1 MKQRCSMKKTTKLFA
16 LAGVTLLSASVLAA
30 CGSKSS
36 SSSETAELSFPAE
49 VKQDGTAVAESQLKY
64 AWVSASTSSG
74 LLIDELTENTT
85 DSTFGGMVDISM
97 FGWDGDRKLDD
108 SGLAKAEFDVDGKK
122 ITVSLTGKDYKWSDG
137 EPFTIDDYI
146 FTIKAMAS
154 KDYTGVRFDDKFL
167 NIVGMDEFVAGTA
180 SDISG
185 LKKVDDYTVELTV
198 KEMSPSMMYAGGDV
212 PSYVQPEH
220 IYKDIPV
227 AEWESSEY
235 SRTAKLVGM
244 GPWKIKEI
252 VNGES
257 ITYAPNE
264 YYFKGTTPKTSSLKI
279 DIVSPD
285 TIVSEMKAGNYD
297 IAEMPADQLDSY
309 KDASNLNLVGSL
321 ESSYEYI
328 SFNLGKYDE
337 ASEKNIMDENAKM
350 NDVKLRQAIA
360 YAIDTK
366 TAGEKLYNGLYHPA
380 TSLIISFFGDLH
392 DSEVEGYSY
401 DPDKANELLDEAG
414 YKDVDGDGIREGK
427 DGKEFKITFA
437 ARKRTEANEALVQ
450 QYIAWW
456 KEVGLNVELYTGR
469 TVEINT
475 FYDAIQANDASID
488 MYAGGWSTGYD
499 PNPNGLWGE
508 TAPFNMSRFVDEK
521 NTELLDA
528 IGSVASFDEKTNLK
542 NYKAWQEYAFEQ
554 AFAIPTFES
563 EAITALNKRVKN
575 FDTNYGSAS
584 ENGIAL
590 ENIELT
596 ADKGVAAE

>member
-1 MKQRCSMKKTTKLFA
+1 MKKTTKLFA
-16 LAGVTLLSASVLAA
+16 LAGITLLSASVLAA

-36 SSSETAELSFPAE
+36 SSSSEQSLSFPTE
-49 VKQDGTAVAESQLKY
+49 VKQDGSAVADAQLKY
-64 AWVSASTSSG
+64 AVVSPTPSSG
-74 LLIDELTENTT
+74 LLIDELTENTI
-85 DSTFGGMVDISM
+85 DSSFGGMVDISM
-97 FGWDGDRKLDD
+97 FGYDGDRKLDD
-108 SGLAKAEFDVDGKK
+108 SGLAKAEFDIENKK
-122 ITVSLTGKDYKWSDG
+122 VTVSLTGKDYKWSDG
-137 EPFTIDDYI
+137 EAFTIDDYI
-146 FTIKAMAS
+146 FTIKSLAS

-167 NIVGMDEFVAGTA
+167 NIVGMEEFVAGTA

-185 LKKVDDYTVELTV
+185 IKKVDDYTVELTV

-212 PSYVQPEH
+212 PAYIQPEH

-227 AEWESSEY
+227 ADWEKSDY
-235 SRTAKLVGM
+235 SRTAKIVGM

-257 ITYAPNE
+257 ITYVPNE
-264 YYFKGTTPKTSSLKI
+264 HYFKGAPKVASMKM

-297 IAEMPADQLDSY
+297 IADMPVDQLDSY
-309 KDASNLNLVGSL
+309 KDASNLNIVGSL
-321 ESSYEYI
+321 DSSYEYI

-337 ASEKNIMDENAKM
+337 SAEKNVMDENAKM

-366 TAGEKLYNGLYHPA
+366 TAGESLYNGLYHPA
-380 TSLIISFFGDLH
+380 NSLIISFFGDIH
-392 DSEVEGYSY
+392 DSELAGYSY
-401 DPDKANELLDEAG
+401 DPEKAKKLLDEAG

-469 TVEINT
+469 TVEIKS
-475 FYDAIQANDASID
+475 FYESIQANDASID

-499 PNPNGLWGE
+499 PNPTGLWGSI
-508 TAPFNMSRFVDEK
+508 AAFNFSRFVSEE
-521 NTELLDA
+521 NTKLLDA
-528 IGSVASFDEKTNLK
+528 ISSTASFDEKKNIE
-542 NYKAWQEYAFEQ
+542 NYKAWQKYAHEQ

-563 EAITALNKRVKN
+563 ESITAVNKRVKN
-575 FDTNYGSAS
+575 YDTKYGSES
-584 ENGIAL
+584 GNGYQFA
-590 ENIELT
+590 NIELT

>member
-64 AWVSASTSSG
+64 ALVSASTSSG
-74 LLIDELTENTT
+74 LLIDELTETTT

-97 FGWDGDRKLDD
+97 FGYDGDRKLDD

-122 ITVSLTGKDYKWSDG
+122 ITVSLTGKDYKWSNG

-212 PSYVQPEH
+212 PAYVQPEH

-257 ITYAPNE
+257 ITYVPNE

-297 IAEMPADQLDSY
+297 IAQMPADQLDSY

-321 ESSYEYI
+321 ESAYEYI

>member
-1 MKQRCSMKKTTKLFA
+1 MKKTTKLFA
-16 LAGVTLLSASVLAA
+16 LAGITLLSASVLAA
-30 CGSKSS
+30 CGAKSS
-36 SSSETAELSFPAE
+36 SSSSEQTLSFPSD
-49 VKQDGTAVAESQLKY
+49 VSQDGTAVSGAQLNY
-64 AWVSASTSSG
+64 AWVSPTTSSG

-97 FGWDGDRKLDD
+97 FGYDGDRKLDD
-108 SGLAKAEFDVDGKK
+108 SGLAKAEFDVEGKK

-137 EPFTIDDYI
+137 EPFTINDYI
-146 FTIKAMAS
+146 FTIKSLAS

-167 NIVGMDEFVAGTA
+167 NIEGMQEFVDGKA

-185 LKKVDDYTVELTV
+185 IKKIDDYTVELTV
-198 KEMSPSMMYAGGDV
+198 KKMSPSMMYAGGDV
-212 PSYVQPEH
+212 PAYIQPEH

-227 AEWESSEY
+227 ADWEKSEY

-257 ITYAPNE
+257 ITYVPNE
-264 YYFKGTTPKTSSLKI
+264 HFFKGTTPKTSSLKI

-309 KDASNLNLVGSL
+309 KDASNLNIVGSL
-321 ESSYEYI
+321 DSSYEYI
-328 SFNLGKYDE
+328 SFNFGKYDE
-337 ASEKNIMDENAKM
+337 SAKKNVMDENAKM

-366 TAGEKLYNGLYHPA
+366 TAGESLYNGLYHPA
-380 TSLIISFFGDLH
+380 NSLIISFFGDIH
-392 DSEVEGYSY
+392 DSELQGYTY
-401 DPDKANELLDEAG
+401 DPEKAKKLLDEAG

-469 TVEINT
+469 TVEVNS
-475 FYDAIQANDASID
+475 FYDALKANDPAID

-499 PNPNGLWGE
+499 PDPTGLWGPI
-508 TAPFNMSRFVDEK
+508 AAFNMSRFVSEE
-521 NTELLDA
+521 NTKLLDA
-528 IGSVASFDEKTNLK
+528 ISSTDSFDEKTNLE
-542 NYKAWQEYAFEQ
+542 NYKAWQKYAYEQ

-563 EAITALNKRVKN
+563 ESIVALNKRVKN
-575 FDTNYGSAS
+575 YDTNYGSAS

-590 ENIELT
+590 ENIELS

>member
-1 MKQRCSMKKTTKLFA
+1 MKKTTKLFA

-227 AEWESSEY
+227 VEWESSEY

-257 ITYAPNE
+257 ITYVPNE
-264 YYFKGTTPKTSSLKI
+264 YYFKGTTPKTGSLKI

-321 ESSYEYI
+321 ESAYEYI

>member
-1 MKQRCSMKKTTKLFA
+1 MKKTTKLFA

-257 ITYAPNE
+257 ITYVPNE
-264 YYFKGTTPKTSSLKI
+264 YNFKGTTPKTSSLKI

-297 IAEMPADQLDSY
+297 IAGMPVDQLDSY

>member
-1 MKQRCSMKKTTKLFA
+1 MKKTTKLFA

-64 AWVSASTSSG
+64 ALVSASTSSG
-74 LLIDELTENTT
+74 LLIDELTETTT

-97 FGWDGDRKLDD
+97 FGYDGDRKLDD

-257 ITYAPNE
+257 ITYVPNE
-264 YYFKGTTPKTSSLKI
+264 YYFKGTTPKTGSLKI

-321 ESSYEYI
+321 ESAYEYI

-469 TVEINT
+469 TLEINT

>member
-64 AWVSASTSSG
+64 ALVSASTSSG
-74 LLIDELTENTT
+74 LLIDELTETT
-85 DSTFGGMVDISM
+85 IDSTFGGMVDISM
-97 FGWDGDRKLDD
+97 FGYDGDRKLDD

-212 PSYVQPEH
+212 PAYVQPEH

-257 ITYAPNE
+257 ITYVPNE

-297 IAEMPADQLDSY
+297 IAAMPADQLDSY

-321 ESSYEYI
+321 QSAYEYI

-337 ASEKNIMDENAKM
+337 ASRKNIMDENAKM

-392 DSEVEGYSY
+392 DSELEGYSY

-456 KEVGLNVELYTGR
+456 KEVGLNVDLYTGR
-469 TVEINT
+469 TLEINT
-475 FYDAIQANDASID
+475 FYDAVQANDPSID

>member
-1 MKQRCSMKKTTKLFA
+1 MKKTTKLFA
-16 LAGVTLLSASVLAA
+16 LAGITLLSASVLAA

-49 VKQDGTAVAESQLKY
+49 VKQDGTAVSSAQLKY

-85 DSTFGGMVDISM
+85 DSTFGGMVDIPM

-154 KDYTGVRFDDKFL
+154 KDYTGVRFDDRFL

-198 KEMSPSMMYAGGDV
+198 KEMTPSMMYAGGDV
-212 PSYVQPEH
+212 PSFVQPEH

-227 AEWESSEY
+227 ADWEKSEF

-257 ITYAPNE
+257 ITYVPNE
-264 YYFKGTTPKTSSLKI
+264 YYFKGTTAKTSSLKI

-321 ESSYEYI
+321 ESAYEYI

-380 TSLIISFFGDLH
+380 NSLIISFFGDLH
-392 DSEVEGYSY
+392 DSELEGYSY

-499 PNPNGLWGE
+499 PNPSGLWGE
-508 TAPFNMSRFVDEK
+508 TAPFNMSRFVDEE
-521 NTELLDA
+521 NTKLLKA
-528 IGSVASFDEKTNLK
+528 ISSVDSFDDETNIK
-542 NYKAWQEYAFEQ
+542 NYKAWQKYAAKQ

-563 EAITALNKRVKN
+563 EAITAVNKRVKN
-575 FDTNYGSAS
+575 YDTKYGSAS
-584 ENGIAL
+584 EKGIAL

-596 ADKGVAAE
+596 ADKGAAAE

>member
-1 MKQRCSMKKTTKLFA
+1 MKKTTKLFA

-64 AWVSASTSSG
+64 ALVSASTSSG

-257 ITYAPNE
+257 ITYVPNE
-264 YYFKGTTPKTSSLKI
+264 YYFKGTTPKTGSLKI

-321 ESSYEYI
+321 ESAYEYI

>member
-1 MKQRCSMKKTTKLFA
+1 MKKTTKLFA

-97 FGWDGDRKLDD
+97 FGYDGDRKLDD

-212 PSYVQPEH
+212 PAYVQPEH

-227 AEWESSEY
+227 ADWESSEY

-257 ITYAPNE
+257 ITYVPNE

-380 TSLIISFFGDLH
+380 NSLIISFFGDLH
-392 DSEVEGYSY
+392 DSELEGYSY
-401 DPDKANELLDEAG
+401 DPDKANKLLDEAG

-469 TVEINT
+469 TVEINS
-475 FYDAIQANDASID
+475 FYDAIQANDAAID

-499 PNPNGLWGE
+499 PNPSGLWGE
-508 TAPFNMSRFVDEK
+508 TAPFNMSRFVDEE
-521 NTELLDA
+521 NTKLLKA
-528 IGSVASFDEKTNLK
+528 ISSVDSFDDETNLK
-542 NYKAWQEYAFEQ
+542 NYKAWQKYAAEQ

-563 EAITALNKRVKN
+563 ESITAVNKRVKN

>member
-1 MKQRCSMKKTTKLFA
+1 MKKTTKLFA

-257 ITYAPNE
+257 ITYVPNE
-264 YYFKGTTPKTSSLKI
+264 YYFKGTTPKTGSLKI

-321 ESSYEYI
+321 ESAYEYI

-392 DSEVEGYSY
+392 DSELEGYSY

>member
-1 MKQRCSMKKTTKLFA
+1 MKKTTKLFA
-16 LAGVTLLSASVLAA
+16 LAGITLLSASVLAA
-30 CGSKSS
+30 CGAKSS
-36 SSSETAELSFPAE
+36 SSSSEQNLSFPAD
-49 VKQDGTAVAESQLKY
+49 VSQDGTAVSGAQLNY
-64 AWVSASTSSG
+64 AWVSPTTSSG
-74 LLIDELTENTT
+74 LLIDELTENRT
-85 DSTFGGMVDISM
+85 DSTFGGMVDIPM
-97 FGWDGDRKLDD
+97 FGWDGERKLDD

-137 EPFTIDDYI
+137 EAFTIDDYI
-146 FTIKAMAS
+146 FTIKAMAD
-154 KDYTGVRFDDKFL
+154 KGYTGVRFDDKFL

-198 KEMSPSMMYAGGDV
+198 KKMSPSMMYAGGDV
-212 PSYVQPEH
+212 PSYVMPEH
-220 IYKDIPV
+220 IFKDVPV
-227 AEWESSEY
+227 ADWEKSEFA
-235 SRTAKLVGM
+235 RTAKLVGM

-257 ITYAPNE
+257 ITYVPNE
-264 YYFKGTTPKTSSLKI
+264 YYFKGTTAKTSSLKI

-297 IAEMPADQLDSY
+297 IADMPADQLDSY
-309 KDASNLNLVGSL
+309 KDASNLNIVGSL
-321 ESSYEYI
+321 DSSYEYI

-366 TAGEKLYNGLYHPA
+366 TAGESLYNGLYHPA

-392 DSEVEGYSY
+392 DSELEGYSY
-401 DPDKANELLDEAG
+401 DPDKANKLLDEAG

-469 TVEINT
+469 TVEGNT

-499 PNPNGLWGE
+499 PNPSGLWGE

-528 IGSVASFDEKTNLK
+528 IGSDASFDDETNLK
-542 NYKAWQEYAFEQ
+542 NYKAWQKYAAEQ

-563 EAITALNKRVKN
+563 ESITAVNKRVKN
-575 FDTNYGSAS
+575 YDTKYGSAS
-584 ENGIAL
+584 ANGLAL

>member
-1 MKQRCSMKKTTKLFA
+1 MKKTTKLFA

-97 FGWDGDRKLDD
+97 FGYDGDRKLDD

-257 ITYAPNE
+257 ITYVPNE
-264 YYFKGTTPKTSSLKI
+264 YYFKGTTPKTGSLKI

-321 ESSYEYI
+321 ESAYEYI

-488 MYAGGWSTGYD
+488 MYDGGWSTGYD

>member
-321 ESSYEYI
+321 ESAYEYI

-337 ASEKNIMDENAKM
+337 ASGKNIMDENAKM

>member
-257 ITYAPNE
+257 ITYVPNE
-264 YYFKGTTPKTSSLKI
+264 YYFKGTTPKTGSLKI

-321 ESSYEYI
+321 ESAYEYI

>member
-1 MKQRCSMKKTTKLFA
+1 MKKTTKLFA

-49 VKQDGTAVAESQLKY
+49 VKQDGTADSSAQLKY

-257 ITYAPNE
+257 ITYVPNE
-264 YYFKGTTPKTSSLKI
+264 YYFKGTTPKTGSLKI

-321 ESSYEYI
+321 ESAYEYI

-563 EAITALNKRVKN
+563 EAITAVNKRVKN

>member
-1 MKQRCSMKKTTKLFA
+1 MKKTTKLFA

-64 AWVSASTSSG
+64 ALVSASTSSG
-74 LLIDELTENTT
+74 LLIDELTETAI

-97 FGWDGDRKLDD
+97 FGYDGDRKLDD

-257 ITYAPNE
+257 ITYVPNE

-297 IAEMPADQLDSY
+297 IAQMPADQLDSY

-321 ESSYEYI
+321 ESAYEYI

-337 ASEKNIMDENAKM
+337 ASGKNIMDENAKM

>member
-1 MKQRCSMKKTTKLFA
+1 MKKTTKLFA

-49 VKQDGTAVAESQLKY
+49 VKQDGTADSSAQLKY

-198 KEMSPSMMYAGGDV
+198 KKMSPSMMYAGGDV

-257 ITYAPNE
+257 ITYVPNE

-337 ASEKNIMDENAKM
+337 ASEKNVMDENAKM

-528 IGSVASFDEKTNLK
+528 IGSDASFDEKTNLK
-542 NYKAWQEYAFEQ
+542 NYKAWQKYAAEQ

-563 EAITALNKRVKN
+563 EAITAVNKRVKN

>member
-1 MKQRCSMKKTTKLFA
+1 MKKTTKLFA

-64 AWVSASTSSG
+64 ALVSASTSSG
-74 LLIDELTENTT
+74 LLIDELTETAI

-97 FGWDGDRKLDD
+97 FGYDGDRKLDD

-212 PSYVQPEH
+212 PAYVQPEH

-257 ITYAPNE
+257 ITYVPNE

-297 IAEMPADQLDSY
+297 IAQMPADQLDSY

-337 ASEKNIMDENAKM
+337 ASGKNIMDENAKM

-392 DSEVEGYSY
+392 DSELEGYSY

-456 KEVGLNVELYTGR
+456 KEVGLNVDLYTGR
-469 TVEINT
+469 TLEINT
-475 FYDAIQANDASID
+475 FYDAVKANDPSID

>member
-74 LLIDELTENTT
+74 LLIDELTETTT

-97 FGWDGDRKLDD
+97 FGYDGDRKLDD

-257 ITYAPNE
+257 ITYVPNE

-321 ESSYEYI
+321 ESAYEYI

-337 ASEKNIMDENAKM
+337 ASGKNIMDENAKM

-392 DSEVEGYSY
+392 DSELEGYSY

>member
-1 MKQRCSMKKTTKLFA
+1 MKKTTKLFA
-16 LAGVTLLSASVLAA
+16 LAGITLLSASVLAA
-30 CGSKSS
+30 CGAKSS
-36 SSSETAELSFPAE
+36 SSSSEQNLSFPSE
-49 VKQDGTAVAESQLKY
+49 VKQDGTAVADAQLKY
-64 AWVSASTSSG
+64 AFVSATTSSG

-97 FGWDGDRKLDD
+97 FGYDGDRKLDD
-108 SGLAKAEFDVDGKK
+108 SGLAKAEFDVKGKK

-137 EPFTIDDYI
+137 EPFTINDYI
-146 FTIKAMAS
+146 FTIKSMAS
-154 KDYTGVRFDDKFL
+154 KDYTGVRFDDRFL

-185 LKKVDDYTVELTV
+185 LKKIDDYTVELTV

-212 PSYVQPEH
+212 PAYIQPEH

-227 AEWESSEY
+227 ADWEKSEY

-257 ITYAPNE
+257 ITYVPNE
-264 YYFKGTTPKTSSLKI
+264 YFFKGTTPKTSSLKI

-297 IAEMPADQLDSY
+297 IADMPVDQLDSY
-309 KDASNLNLVGSL
+309 KDASNLNIVGSL
-321 ESSYEYI
+321 DSAYEYI
-328 SFNLGKYDE
+328 SFNFGKYDE
-337 ASEKNIMDENAKM
+337 SAKKNVMDENAKM

-366 TAGEKLYNGLYHPA
+366 TAGESLYNGLYHPA
-380 TSLIISFFGDLH
+380 NSLIISFFGDIH
-392 DSEVEGYSY
+392 DSELEGYSY
-401 DPDKANELLDEAG
+401 DPEKAKKLLEEAG

-469 TVEINT
+469 TVEGKS
-475 FYDAIQANDASID
+475 FYNSVQANDATID

-499 PNPNGLWGE
+499 PNPTGLWGPI
-508 TAPFNMSRFVDEK
+508 AAFNMSRFVSDE
-521 NTELLDA
+521 NTKLLNA
-528 IGSVASFDEKTNLK
+528 ISSTESFDDKKNVE
-542 NYKAWQEYAFEQ
+542 NYKAWQKYAHEQ

-563 EAITALNKRVKN
+563 ESITALNKRVKN
-575 FDTNYGSAS
+575 YDSNYGSAS
-584 ENGIAL
+584 GKGIAL

-596 ADKGVAAE
+596 ADKGVVAE

>member
-1 MKQRCSMKKTTKLFA
+1 MKKTTKLFA

-85 DSTFGGMVDISM
+85 DSTFGGMVDIPM

-257 ITYAPNE
+257 ITYVPNE

-337 ASEKNIMDENAKM
+337 ASEKNVMDENAKM

-528 IGSVASFDEKTNLK
+528 IGSDASFDEKTNLK
-542 NYKAWQEYAFEQ
+542 NYKAWQKYAAEQ

-563 EAITALNKRVKN
+563 EAITAVNKRVKN

>member
-1 MKQRCSMKKTTKLFA
+1 MKKTTKLFA

-257 ITYAPNE
+257 ITYVPNE
-264 YYFKGTTPKTSSLKI
+264 YYFKGTTPKTGSLKI

-321 ESSYEYI
+321 ESAYEYI

-488 MYAGGWSTGYD
+488 MYTGGWSTGYD

>member
-1 MKQRCSMKKTTKLFA
+1 MKKTTKLFA

-74 LLIDELTENTT
+74 LLIDELTETTT

-97 FGWDGDRKLDD
+97 FGYDGDRKLDD

-212 PSYVQPEH
+212 PAYVQPEH

-257 ITYAPNE
+257 ITYVPNE

-297 IAEMPADQLDSY
+297 IAQMPADQLDSY

-337 ASEKNIMDENAKM
+337 ASGKNIMDENAKM

-392 DSEVEGYSY
+392 DSELEGYSY

>member
-1 MKQRCSMKKTTKLFA
+1 MKKTTKLFA

-257 ITYAPNE
+257 ITYVPNE
-264 YYFKGTTPKTSSLKI
+264 YYFKGTTPKTGSLKI

-321 ESSYEYI
+321 ESAYEYI

-366 TAGEKLYNGLYHPA
+366 TAGEKLYDGLYHPA

>member
-257 ITYAPNE
+257 ITYVPNE
-264 YYFKGTTPKTSSLKI
+264 YYFKGTTPKTGSLKI

-321 ESSYEYI
+321 ESAYEYI

-563 EAITALNKRVKN
+563 EAITAVNKRVKN

>member
-85 DSTFGGMVDISM
+85 DLTFGGMVDISM

-257 ITYAPNE
+257 ITYVPNE
-264 YYFKGTTPKTSSLKI
+264 YYFKGTTPKTGSLKI

-321 ESSYEYI
+321 ESAYEYI

>member
-1 MKQRCSMKKTTKLFA
+1 MKKTTKLFA
-16 LAGVTLLSASVLAA
+16 LAGITLLSASVLAA

-36 SSSETAELSFPAE
+36 SSSSEQSLSFPTE
-49 VKQDGTAVAESQLKY
+49 VKQDGSAVADAQLKY
-64 AWVSASTSSG
+64 AVVSPTPSSG
-74 LLIDELTENTT
+74 LLIDELTENSI
-85 DSTFGGMVDISM
+85 DSSFGGMVDISM
-97 FGWDGDRKLDD
+97 FGYDGDRKLDD
-108 SGLAKAEFDVDGKK
+108 SGLAKAEFDIENKK
-122 ITVSLTGKDYKWSDG
+122 VTVSLTGKDYKWSDG
-137 EPFTIDDYI
+137 EAFTIDDYI
-146 FTIKAMAS
+146 FTIKSLAS

-167 NIVGMDEFVAGTA
+167 NIVGMEEFVAGTA

-185 LKKVDDYTVELTV
+185 IKKVDDYTVELTV

-212 PSYVQPEH
+212 PAYIQPEH

-227 AEWESSEY
+227 ADWEKSDY
-235 SRTAKLVGM
+235 SRTAKIVGM

-257 ITYAPNE
+257 ITYVPNE
-264 YYFKGTTPKTSSLKI
+264 HYFKGAPKVASMKM

-297 IAEMPADQLDSY
+297 IADMPVDQLDSY
-309 KDASNLNLVGSL
+309 KDASNLNIVGSL
-321 ESSYEYI
+321 DSSYEYI

-337 ASEKNIMDENAKM
+337 SAEKNVMDENAKM

-366 TAGEKLYNGLYHPA
+366 TAGESLYNGLYHPA
-380 TSLIISFFGDLH
+380 NSLIISFFGDIH
-392 DSEVEGYSY
+392 DSELAGYSY
-401 DPDKANELLDEAG
+401 DPEKAKKLLDEAG

-469 TVEINT
+469 TVEIKS
-475 FYDAIQANDASID
+475 FYESIQANDASID

-499 PNPNGLWGE
+499 PNPTGLWGSI
-508 TAPFNMSRFVDEK
+508 AAFNFSRFVSEE
-521 NTELLDA
+521 NTKLLDA
-528 IGSVASFDEKTNLK
+528 ISSTASFDEKKNIE
-542 NYKAWQEYAFEQ
+542 NYKAWQKYAHEQ

-563 EAITALNKRVKN
+563 ESITAVNKRVKN
-575 FDTNYGSAS
+575 YDTKYGSES
-584 ENGIAL
+584 GNGYQFA
-590 ENIELT
+590 NIELT

>member
-1 MKQRCSMKKTTKLFA
+1 MKKTTKLFA
-16 LAGVTLLSASVLAA
+16 LAGITLLSASVLAA
-30 CGSKSS
+30 CGAKSS
-36 SSSETAELSFPAE
+36 SSSSEQNLSFPAD
-49 VKQDGTAVAESQLKY
+49 VSQDGTAVSGAQLNY
-64 AWVSASTSSG
+64 AWVSPTTSSG

-97 FGWDGDRKLDD
+97 FGYDGDRKLDD
-108 SGLAKAEFDVDGKK
+108 SGLAKAEFDVEGKK

-137 EPFTIDDYI
+137 EPFTINDYI
-146 FTIKAMAS
+146 FTIKSLAS

-167 NIVGMDEFVAGTA
+167 NIEGMQEFVDGKA

-185 LKKVDDYTVELTV
+185 IKKIDDYTVELTV

-212 PSYVQPEH
+212 PAYIQPEH

-227 AEWESSEY
+227 ADWEKSEY

-257 ITYAPNE
+257 ITYVPNE
-264 YYFKGTTPKTSSLKI
+264 HFFKGTTPKTSSLKI

-309 KDASNLNLVGSL
+309 KDASNLNIVGSL
-321 ESSYEYI
+321 DSSYEYI
-328 SFNLGKYDE
+328 SFNFGKYDE
-337 ASEKNIMDENAKM
+337 AAGKNVMDENAKM
-350 NDVKLRQAIA
+350 NDVNLRQAIA

-366 TAGEKLYNGLYHPA
+366 TAGESLYNGLYHPA
-380 TSLIISFFGDLH
+380 NSLIISFFGDIH
-392 DSEVEGYSY
+392 DSELEGYTY
-401 DPDKANELLDEAG
+401 DPEKAKKLLDEAG

-469 TVEINT
+469 TVEVNT
-475 FYDAIQANDASID
+475 FYDALQANDPAID
-488 MYAGGWSTGYD
+488 MYAGGWSTGYN
-499 PNPNGLWGE
+499 PNPTGLWGPI
-508 TAPFNMSRFVDEK
+508 AAFNMSRFVSEE
-521 NTELLDA
+521 NTKLLDA
-528 IGSVASFDEKTNLK
+528 ISSTDSFDEKTNLE
-542 NYKAWQEYAFEQ
+542 NYKAWQKYAYEQ

-563 EAITALNKRVKN
+563 ESIVALNKRVKN
-575 FDTNYGSAS
+575 YDTNYGSAS

-590 ENIELT
+590 ENIELS

>member
-1 MKQRCSMKKTTKLFA
+1 MKKTTKLFA

-74 LLIDELTENTT
+74 LLIDELTENKT

-257 ITYAPNE
+257 ITYVPNE
-264 YYFKGTTPKTSSLKI
+264 YYFKGTTPKTGSLKI

-321 ESSYEYI
+321 ESAYEYI

-563 EAITALNKRVKN
+563 EAITAVNKRVKN

>member
-1 MKQRCSMKKTTKLFA
+1 MKKTTKLFA

-257 ITYAPNE
+257 ITYVPNE
-264 YYFKGTTPKTSSLKI
+264 YYFKGTTPKTGSLKI

-285 TIVSEMKAGNYD
+285 TIVSEMKAGHYD

-321 ESSYEYI
+321 ESAYEYI

-392 DSEVEGYSY
+392 DSELEGYSY

>member
-227 AEWESSEY
+227 EEWESSEY

-257 ITYAPNE
+257 ITYVPNE
-264 YYFKGTTPKTSSLKI
+264 YYFKGTTPKTGSLKI

-321 ESSYEYI
+321 ESAYEYI

-563 EAITALNKRVKN
+563 EAITAVNKRVKN

>member
-1 MKQRCSMKKTTKLFA
+1 MKKTTKLFA

-257 ITYAPNE
+257 ITYVPNE
-264 YYFKGTTPKTSSLKI
+264 YYFKGTTPKTGSLKI

-285 TIVSEMKAGNYD
+285 TIVSEMKAGHYD

-321 ESSYEYI
+321 ESAYEYI

>member
-1 MKQRCSMKKTTKLFA
+1 MKKTTKLFA

-64 AWVSASTSSG
+64 ALVSASTSSG
-74 LLIDELTENTT
+74 LLIDELTETAI

-257 ITYAPNE
+257 ITYVPNE
-264 YYFKGTTPKTSSLKI
+264 YYFKGTTPKTGSLKI

-321 ESSYEYI
+321 ESAYEYI

>member
-1 MKQRCSMKKTTKLFA
+1 MKKTTKLFA

-257 ITYAPNE
+257 ITYVPNE
-264 YYFKGTTPKTSSLKI
+264 YYFKGTTPKTGSLKI

-297 IAEMPADQLDSY
+297 IAQMPADQLDSY

-321 ESSYEYI
+321 ESAYEYI